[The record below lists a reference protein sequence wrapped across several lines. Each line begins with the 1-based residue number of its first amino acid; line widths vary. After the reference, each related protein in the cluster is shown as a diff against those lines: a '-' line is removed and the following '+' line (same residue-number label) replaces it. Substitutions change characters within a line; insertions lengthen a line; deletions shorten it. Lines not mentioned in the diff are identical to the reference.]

1 MMLMLLMMTDDVVC
15 FETMLDSVGD
25 EDILV
30 RLERPICRQDRQ
42 QAGLTTD

>member
-1 MMLMLLMMTDDVVC
+1 MLLMMTDDVVC

-30 RLERPICRQDRQ
+30 RWNDRSAGRTDSKQD
-42 QAGLTTD
+42 